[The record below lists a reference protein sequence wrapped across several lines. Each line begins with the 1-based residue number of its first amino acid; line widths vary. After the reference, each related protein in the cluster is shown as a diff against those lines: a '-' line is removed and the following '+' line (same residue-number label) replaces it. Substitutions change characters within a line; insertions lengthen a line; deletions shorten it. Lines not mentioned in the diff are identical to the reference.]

1 MARGGAREG
10 AGRKVGSTVGPKAM
24 AQARA
29 AAQAELLPLE
39 IMLKTMAK
47 HWHAAEDKTRTAEER
62 AESEFKAVSVAKDAA
77 PYIHSKLQSTTVK
90 GDKENPLQFILDL
103 PNDNE
108 LRKAI
113 RGE

>member
-1 MARGGAREG
+1 MAGGARPG
-10 AGRKVGSTVGPKAM
+10 AGRKPGVSATPQAR

-47 HWHAAEDKTRTAEER
+47 HWHASEDKSKSPKER
-62 AESEFKAVSVAKDAA
+62 AEAEAAAVSVAKDAA